1 MMLGSLSFFLHFIP
15 LSISLL
21 STPSKSGASMPHRW
35 KRLFLTLL
43 ITPSTRPPRGLSAS
57 AQAPVHHCFNSILAQ
72 DKWGIGIFSARQ
84 RGGFIC
90 SKKRDSWA
98 EFFHSCHIRRKN
110 RKEESHTEKR
120 GSPLPDCG
128 LEHSNCWHMCYE
140 LALT

>member
-72 DKWGIGIFSARQ
+72 DKWGLAFSLPV
-84 RGGFIC
+84 RGGVSSAPKNVTAGQNSFTLAI
-90 SKKRDSWA
+90 SEGKT
-98 EFFHSCHIRRKN
+98 ERR
-110 RKEESHTEKR
+110 RVTQRSGVAR
-120 GSPLPDCG
+120 F
-128 LEHSNCWHMCYE
+128 
-140 LALT
+140 LTAAWNTATVGTCVTS